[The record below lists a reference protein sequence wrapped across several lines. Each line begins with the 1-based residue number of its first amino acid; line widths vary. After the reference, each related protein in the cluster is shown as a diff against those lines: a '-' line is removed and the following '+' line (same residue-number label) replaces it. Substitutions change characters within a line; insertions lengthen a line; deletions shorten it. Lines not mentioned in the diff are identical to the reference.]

1 MHDICFLP
9 SGDGIAAADGG
20 GTIRVWELPRHFG
33 SGPTTDSGAN
43 SSISEGQSDK
53 SVVRWQR
60 HTGPIH
66 RLMPDPASNTLASAG
81 NDGTVSLTEM
91 RTGIEGP
98 RVDLNVPP
106 RVFQFTLESNDELLC
121 SDKRSQLENKGPGH
135 HAWIYSLETGE
146 CEQFSDAV
154 EDSLSGMTL
163 TPDGRTLL
171 LGHHHGKITIH
182 ARRAPHTS
190 ETWDLHWDPYAEG
203 HPELKTTIDQL
214 EFAPDGRTL
223 IVRIGDSAGSLRL
236 YDYSERKQL
245 DQFPTQTVDEPVVL
259 SRSGRW
265 LAGKLGRVGSL
276 WDLRSPAFSGRQFSS
291 ANTILALAIAPDER
305 MFATGGEDRKIC
317 LRGLPDGLVQKELIG
332 HQAFVTCLAFCPDG
346 RTLLSGDLAGTV
358 KVWSVQTGR
367 FLCDLAHQAQK
378 IDRIQ
383 FSPSGRYLVYA
394 AYQGPLV
401 VFDLR
406 KLKAD
411 E

>member
-1 MHDICFLP
+1 
-9 SGDGIAAADGG
+9 
-20 GTIRVWELPRHFG
+20 
-33 SGPTTDSGAN
+33 
-43 SSISEGQSDK
+43 
-53 SVVRWQR
+53 
-60 HTGPIH
+60 
-66 RLMPDPASNTLASAG
+66 
-81 NDGTVSLTEM
+81 
-91 RTGIEGP
+91 
-98 RVDLNVPP
+98 
-106 RVFQFTLESNDELLC
+106 
-121 SDKRSQLENKGPGH
+121 
-135 HAWIYSLETGE
+135 
-146 CEQFSDAV
+146 
-154 EDSLSGMTL
+154 MTL

-182 ARRAPHTS
+182 ARQTPHTS
-190 ETWDLHWDPYAEG
+190 ETWDLHWDPYPEG
-203 HPELKTTIDQL
+203 HPESKTIIDQL
-214 EFAPDGRTL
+214 EFAPDRRTL

-236 YDYSERKQL
+236 YDYLKRKQL

-276 WDLRSPAFSGRQFSS
+276 WDLRSQASSGRQFDS
-291 ANTILALAIAPDER
+291 ANTILALAIAPDEQV
-305 MFATGGEDRKIC
+305 FASGGEDRKIS

-332 HQAFVTCLAFCPDG
+332 HQAFVTCLTFSPDG

-378 IDRIQ
+378 IKRIQ
-383 FSPSGRYLVYA
+383 FSPSGRYLVYS